1 MESNMGASKSYA
13 KFKENEKLIFLRDG
27 FKDDLYVKTSSKIHK
42 NKAYWSG
49 QAALRKYEA

>member
-1 MESNMGASKSYA
+1 MGASKSYA